1 LPSVL
6 VDEFLGDGRFIQ
18 GTQTMVSAPTSSAIS
33 SAALSALLALV
44 AFPSLAQ
51 ATPGQGPTGKP
62 TPDELLLAGR
72 YLEIPPGSDAHGK
85 ALWAFAQFHLA
96 PSGKV
101 YDAAW
106 EAHQKGEVLGTFI
119 AWQCQK
125 EGVGAR
131 RDEKLMWKLHFD
143 LRTRLEMKKDPT
155 RLESYIL
162 AQLDPADAEGVLK
175 VPENTTYKEFESK
188 NKKLKR
194 ERLEQAASA
203 GCGQA
208 CDQLAKEFQDAED
221 YKQAFLWYDKACELG
236 HPGGM
241 RSKGFLLMEG
251 LGAAKDVPAAFAL
264 GVRAAEAGDA
274 FAMINVA
281 VYYDRGLGTE
291 KDQKKAQAWLDKAAA
306 SGHWA
311 GRLERGMAH
320 FKGMY
325 GLAID
330 PKAGEEDW
338 RQGHALRH
346 RAMLDYLARFYAQ
359 GIGVAEDGKRAAHF
373 AEAAFVQG
381 SSRAARVLAYL
392 HGEGVGGLDKNEK
405 LKDYWSIQAD
415 PNLAFTLGE
424 GLAKMYPELTD
435 RLKQIDPWAWGK

>member
-1 LPSVL
+1 M
-6 VDEFLGDGRFIQ
+6 F
-18 GTQTMVSAPTSSAIS
+18 SAFTASAIS
-33 SAALSALLALV
+33 SVATSVLLTLIAS
-44 AFPSLAQ
+44 PSFGQ
-51 ATPGQGPTGKP
+51 VSTGQGPPAKL
-62 TPDELLLAGR
+62 TPDDLLVRGR
-72 YLEIPPGSDAHGK
+72 YKEIPTSTDAHGK
-85 ALWAFAQFHLA
+85 ALWAFAQFQLA
-96 PSGKV
+96 PSAKV

-106 EAHQKGEVLGTFI
+106 EAHQKGELLGTFI

-125 EGVGAR
+125 EGVGTKQDA
-131 RDEKLMWKLHFD
+131 KLMWKLHFD
-143 LRTRLEMKKDPT
+143 LRTRLEKKKDPT
-155 RLESYIL
+155 PLETYIL
-162 AQLDPADAEGVLK
+162 SHLDPVDAEGVLK
-175 VPENTTYKEFESK
+175 LPENTTLQEFENK

-194 ERLEQAASA
+194 DRLEQAARA

-208 CDQLAKEFQDAED
+208 CDQLAKEFQEAED

-236 HPGGM
+236 HAGGM
-241 RSKGFLLMEG
+241 RSKGYLLMEG
-251 LGAAKDVPAAFAL
+251 RGVAKDVPAAFAL

-281 VYYDRGLGTE
+281 VYYDRGWGTD
-291 KDQKKAQAWLDKAAA
+291 KDQKKAQAWLDRAVE

-320 FKGMY
+320 FQGMY

-346 RAMLDYLARFYAQ
+346 REMLDYLARFYAQ
-359 GIGVAEDGKRAAHF
+359 GLGVDKDGKRAAHF

-381 SSRAARVLAYL
+381 SGRAARLLAYL

-415 PNLAFTLGE
+415 PNLAFTFAEALE
-424 GLAKMYPELTD
+424 KMQPELTD
-435 RLKQIDPWAWGK
+435 RLKKLDPWMWGK